1 MILKDEG
8 RRMKDELPPSWKT
21 ASIDEVSDV
30 NPRSFCPIPS
40 AADLPV
46 HFVPMSSV
54 IEEFGGIDISTIR
67 ALREVQKG
75 YTPFLENDV
84 LFAKITPCMEN
95 GKMAL
100 VPSLPEHIAFGSTEF
115 HVLRSTEAITAKWL
129 AYFLSQSEFRRFA
142 RQNMTGSA
150 GQLRVSTNWL
160 SSAQIPVAPLVEQT
174 RIVEKLEELLSDLDA
189 GVAELK
195 AAQKK
200 LGQYRQALLKAAVE
214 GALTAEWRA
223 KRHESDHGSTS
234 SPRTDSPCIS
244 VHPELVEGRAAS
256 PIHPST
262 SSGRTGKTAQTE
274 ETETGAQLLA
284 RILAERRQRWE
295 EKQLAKF
302 KEQGKTPP
310 KGWQDKYSEPV
321 KPETTNLPT
330 LPQGWVWANLG
341 LCFYVGVGATP
352 SRKEPSYW
360 KGDIPWVSSGEIQFS
375 RISST
380 REHISEKGLK
390 NSSTQINPKGSVL
403 LGMIGEG
410 KTRGQVSILDI
421 DAANNQN
428 CAAIWVPETQIK
440 SEFVYFWLW
449 SQYEETRRGS
459 SGNNQPALNKSLAEK
474 IPMPLPPLDEIEVI
488 ADMLI
493 SALDNI
499 SKQESAVQYSLKQS
513 AAQRKNILKSAFSGQ
528 LVPQD
533 PTDEP
538 ASVLLERIRAERA
551 ARDANGKHGRNKI
564 KDNDN
569 SSVKNKTGGKQ

>member
-1 MILKDEG
+1 MSEIRKEESLQHYPLTVDS
-8 RRMKDELPPSWKT
+8 LPGAWSL
-21 ASIDEVSDV
+21 VSLSEIALDV
-30 NPRSFCPIPS
+30 NPGFASGKHRSDGEGVPHLRPMNVDREGKIDLTVVKS
-40 AADLPV
+40 IAATNGVELVAGDILFNNTNSPDLIGKTA
-46 HFVPMSSV
+46 V
-54 IEEFGGIDISTIR
+54 ISGREDGFAFSNHMTRLRLENGISTSFI
-67 ALREVQKG
+67 
-75 YTPFLENDV
+75 
-84 LFAKITPCMEN
+84 
-95 GKMAL
+95 
-100 VPSLPEHIAFGSTEF
+100 
-115 HVLRSTEAITAKWL
+115 
-129 AYFLSQSEFRRFA
+129 A
-142 RQNMTGSA
+142 RQLHFLWMSGYMKH
-150 GQLRVSTNWL
+150 RCTNHVNQASI
-160 SSAQIPVAPLVEQT
+160 SSKTLANTIPIFLPSSIEQT

-214 GALTAEWRA
+214 GALTAEWR
-223 KRHESDHGSTS
+223 KKNK
-234 SPRTDSPCIS
+234 
-244 VHPELVEGRAAS
+244 V
-256 PIHPST
+256 
-262 SSGRTGKTAQTE
+262 Q
-274 ETETGAQLLA
+274 ETGAQLLA
-284 RILAERRQRWE
+284 RILAERRKSWE
-295 EKQLAKF
+295 GKQLAKF

-310 KGWQDKYSEPV
+310 KGWQDKYSEPA

-380 REHISEKGLK
+380 REHISDEGLK

-459 SGNNQPALNKSLAEK
+459 SGNNQPALNKSLVEK
-474 IPMPLPPLDEIEVI
+474 IPMPLPPLDEIDVI
-488 ADMLI
+488 ADLLI

-499 SKQESAVQYSLKQS
+499 AKQESAVQYSLKQ
-513 AAQRKNILKSAFSGQ
+513 AVAQRKNILKSAFTGQ

-551 ARDANGKHGRNKI
+551 ARGTNGKPGRRR
-564 KDNDN
+564 
-569 SSVKNKTGGKQ
+569 TKQEAAHD